1 MPRADKQRNDASQA
15 LHNERKQMEIITPTP
30 NGLHAYAHLSSEQQ
44 LLDCRGYIVSRII
57 TKDHVSLFD
66 RVTPD
71 ADPVVALD
79 HDALPI
85 ASPYMDAGSFPLSGT
100 EGLTFVSV
108 RGDYGVDVTLVLVP
122 DWNCISST
130 RISQEAGSGRM

>member
-1 MPRADKQRNDASQA
+1 
-15 LHNERKQMEIITPTP
+15 MEIITPTP

-57 TKDHVSLFD
+57 TKDHVRLYD

-71 ADPVVALD
+71 SDPVVALD

-85 ASPYMDAGSFPLSGT
+85 TSPYMEAGSFPLSGT

-108 RGDYGVDVTLVLVP
+108 RCDYGVDVKLILLP
-122 DWNCISST
+122 DLHCFSSA
-130 RISQEAGSGRM
+130 RITGEAKIAPI